1 MKISDIVYKK
11 VSEVDAMKRFDMN
24 EPPRKQ
30 KWYLLPLAWL
40 LSFPETWQRKTV
52 IHKHHMKGLKG
63 PYMLLCNHDAF
74 FDFKVATRA
83 IFPRRANY
91 IVAIDGF
98 IGREK
103 LLRDVG
109 CFCKRKFIKDIGL
122 VKHIKHSLHVNKS
135 ICAIYPEARY
145 SLVGTTAILPDSLG
159 KMIKLLKVPVVTL
172 ICHGNHLSQ
181 PVWNL
186 KKRKVSTSADM
197 TQIITQDMI
206 DKLSIDE
213 INEIT
218 NKAFVYDDY
227 RYQLDHQIHIT
238 AKDRAEGI
246 HKVLYKCPNCGDE
259 HHMNSKDHT
268 IFCEACHKTY
278 EMSTLG
284 QLKAT
289 EGKTEFA
296 HIPDWYEWERDQV
309 KQEILAGKY
318 DFEAEVDIDSL
329 PNSQGYFRFGKGT
342 LIHNSDGFKLR
353 GNWGDESLSVDK
365 TVLENY
371 SVHIEFNYFG
381 KGDGIS
387 FSLPNDTYYMFS
399 KDRDYLVTK
408 VHFAVEELYKLAVS
422 ASK

>member
-1 MKISDIVYKK
+1 MKISDVVYKK
-11 VSEVDAMKRFDMN
+11 VSEVNAMARFDMN

-52 IHKHHMKGLKG
+52 IHKHHMEGLKG

-91 IVAIDGF
+91 VVAIDGF

-122 VKHIKHSLHVNKS
+122 VKHIRHSLNVNKS
-135 ICAIYPEARY
+135 ICVIYPEARY
-145 SLVGTTAILPDSLG
+145 SLVGTTSIIPDSLG
-159 KMIKLLKVPVVTL
+159 KMIKMLKVPVVTL

-186 KKRKVSTSADM
+186 KKRKVATSADM
-197 TQIITQDMI
+197 TQIITQEMI
-206 DKLSIDE
+206 EKLSIEE
-213 INEIT
+213 INKIT
-218 NKAFVYDDY
+218 KKAFFYDDY
-227 RYQLDHQIHIT
+227 RYQLENKIHIT

-246 HKVLYKCPNCGDE
+246 HKVLYKCPSCGDE

-278 EMSTLG
+278 EMDTLG
-284 QLKAT
+284 QLKAR
-289 EGKTEFA
+289 EGTTEFS
-296 HIPDWYEWERDQV
+296 HIPDWYEWEREQV
-309 KQEILAGKY
+309 RQEILAGKY
-318 DFEAEVDIDSL
+318 HFEAEIDIDSL
-329 PNSQGYFRFGKGT
+329 PNSSGFYRFGKGK
-342 LIHNSDGFKLR
+342 LIHNMEGFKLR
-353 GNWGDESLSVDK
+353 GQWGDESLSIDK

-399 KDRDYLVTK
+399 KDKQYLVTK
-408 VHFAVEELYKLAVS
+408 VHFAVEELYKLANQTV
-422 ASK
+422 